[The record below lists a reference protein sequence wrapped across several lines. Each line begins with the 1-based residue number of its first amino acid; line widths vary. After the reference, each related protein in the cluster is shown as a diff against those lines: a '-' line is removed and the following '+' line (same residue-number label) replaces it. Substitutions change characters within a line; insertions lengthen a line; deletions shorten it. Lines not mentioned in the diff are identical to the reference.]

1 MPACSIDHLTVTA
14 PSLEAGA
21 AFVEQALGVP
31 LQPGGRHA
39 RMGTHNR
46 LLRLGESLYLEVI
59 APDPAAP
66 APGRPRWFGLDGLA
80 ADARPRLATWV
91 ARTDDI
97 AASLAAAS
105 EPLGAAEPMA
115 RGDLRWLITIPADGQ
130 LHLGGV
136 APALI
141 QWQQPAHPAASLQ
154 DHGCSLVRLQSCTP
168 QPARVEALLAS
179 LGLGAALQVQVQ
191 VQALPAGEPARL
203 VAHIDTPAG
212 RRLLSCS

>member
-21 AFVEQALGVP
+21 RFVEQALGVP
-31 LQPGGRHA
+31 LQPGGRHV

-59 APDPAAP
+59 APDPDAA

-80 ADARPRLATWV
+80 AGAGPRLATWV

-105 EPLGAAEPMA
+105 EPLGAAEPME
-115 RGDLRWLITIPADGQ
+115 RGDLRWLITIPADGE
-130 LHLGGV
+130 LRLGGA
-136 APALI
+136 APSLI
-141 QWQQPAHPAASLQ
+141 QWQVPAHPAAGLA
-154 DHGCSLVRLQSCTP
+154 DHGCSLVRLEAFTP
-168 QPARVEALLAS
+168 EPVRLKELLVS
-179 LGLGAALQVQVQ
+179 LGLGQALELHN
-191 VQALPAGEPARL
+191 LPAGEPVRL

>member
-1 MPACSIDHLTVTA
+1 MPACTIDHLTVTA

-21 AFVEQALGVP
+21 MFVEQALGVP
-31 LQPGGRHA
+31 LQPGGQHA

-46 LLRLGESLYLEVI
+46 LLRLGNSLYLEVI
-59 APDPAAP
+59 APDPDAP

-80 ADARPRLATWV
+80 ADAKPRLATWV

-115 RGDLRWLITIPADGQ
+115 RGDLRWLITVPADGE
-130 LHLGGV
+130 LCLGGM

-141 QWQQPAHPAASLQ
+141 EWQVPAHPAASLQ
-154 DHGCSLVRLQSCTP
+154 DRGCSLVCLQAFTP
-168 QPARVEALLAS
+168 DPARAEALLAS
-179 LGLGAALQVQVQ
+179 LGLVAALEVH
-191 VQALPAGEPARL
+191 ALPVGEPARL

-212 RRLLSCS
+212 RRRFSCS